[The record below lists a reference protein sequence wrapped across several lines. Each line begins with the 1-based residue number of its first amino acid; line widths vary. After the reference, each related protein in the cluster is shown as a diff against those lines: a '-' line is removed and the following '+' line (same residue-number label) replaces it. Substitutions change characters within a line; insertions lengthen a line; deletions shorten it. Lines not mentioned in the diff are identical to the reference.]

1 MGKCESMKKVFL
13 LFLLILTFC
22 LCGCAKVVSTE
33 TKEVEVVIVDEYH
46 RGMYMTPIR
55 TGKVTTMITHPAV
68 YRITV
73 EYNGVEYDIS
83 GRDTYDK
90 YKDMVGQNTIAVLEI
105 RTYDNGEIKEKII
118 ELK

>member
-1 MGKCESMKKVFL
+1 MKKVFL
-13 LFLLILTFC
+13 LFLLIFTFC

-33 TKEVEVVIVDEYH
+33 TKEVEGVIVDEYH
-46 RGMYMTPIR
+46 RGMYITPIR
-55 TGKVTTMITHPAV
+55 AGKTTIMQTHPAV

-73 EYNGVEYDIS
+73 EYNGVEYDINGS
-83 GRDTYDK
+83 DIYNN

-105 RTYDNGEIKEKII
+105 TTYDNGEIKEKII

>member
-13 LFLLILTFC
+13 LCLLILTFC

-33 TKEVEVVIVDEYH
+33 TTEVEVCIVDEYH
-46 RGMYMTPIR
+46 RGMYITPIR
-55 TGKVTTMITHPAV
+55 AGKTTIMQNHPAI

-73 EYNGVEYDIS
+73 EYNGVEYDINGS
-83 GRDTYDK
+83 DTYNK
-90 YKDMVGQNTIAVLEI
+90 YNDMVGQNTIAVLEI
-105 RTYDNGEIKEKII
+105 STYDNGEIKEKII